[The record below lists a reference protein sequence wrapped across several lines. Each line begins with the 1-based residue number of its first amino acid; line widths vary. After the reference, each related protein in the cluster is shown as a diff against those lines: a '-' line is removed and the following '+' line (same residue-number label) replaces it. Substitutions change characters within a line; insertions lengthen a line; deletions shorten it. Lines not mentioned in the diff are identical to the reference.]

1 MKLSSIILSFC
12 CAALLLSCGDKAQK
26 KEPNTH
32 KALDYIRPASM
43 VYSHNDTAEIRS
55 LIQEYIENFKQRDFA
70 ACADMLYTVEKGEVI
85 PLSADE
91 KKKYVKGMSSLP
103 VYDMRESSFVLQ
115 SDVNNR
121 VELTVQIIQNGDMYK
136 KIGTTSQFLNPVYKE
151 NRWFLTLLD
160 QYAEGVKDEYAV
172 ER

>member
-1 MKLSSIILSFC
+1 M
-12 CAALLLSCGDKAQK
+12 
-26 KEPNTH
+26 
-32 KALDYIRPASM
+32 
-43 VYSHNDTAEIRS
+43 
-55 LIQEYIENFKQRDFA
+55 
-70 ACADMLYTVEKGEVI
+70 
-85 PLSADE
+85 SADE

-136 KIGTTSQFLNPVYKE
+136 KIGTTCQFLNPVYKE